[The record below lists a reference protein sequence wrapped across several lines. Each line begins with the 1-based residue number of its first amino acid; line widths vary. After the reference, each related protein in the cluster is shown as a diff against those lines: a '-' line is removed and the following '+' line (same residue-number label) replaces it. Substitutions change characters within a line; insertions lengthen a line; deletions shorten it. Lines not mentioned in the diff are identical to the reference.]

1 MERKTQRVVRSP
13 SLKRRS
19 RIIPLNQRV
28 QLERVIGL
36 TGSSNATLDC
46 DINTG
51 TIAYPAGCVVV
62 LLNGKKQSHIIN
74 SCKKTITAVK
84 FSKDGKNLVTGE
96 CGHQPAVRVWDVEE
110 KIQVAEFYGH
120 KFGINCVAFSPNNKY
135 IVSIG
140 SQHDMMAAVWNWKTG
155 NKVATNKISSKVSAV
170 AFSEDGSMFVT
181 VGNRHVKFW
190 YLESSKS
197 KILNETVPLSGRS
210 GILGELKNNFFTDVV
225 CGKNK
230 SVFCIT
236 QSGYLCNF
244 NEKRLLEKWAELRT
258 TCANCVTAAA
268 DFIFIGCANGVVRV
282 FSAQNL
288 HYIANLPHPHYLGV
302 DVASAL
308 NPSQMVSQKKD
319 AKYPD
324 TIGIVYD
331 DWNKKVTCI
340 YNDHSMYIWDVHDV
354 KKIGKSRSFLFHS
367 SFIYSLETSLPIQED
382 QKQILPPGSFITC
395 SSDDTVR
402 IWNLDPHMK
411 DMNIYKRNIFS
422 QELLKVI
429 YTDPSLNYLRDVNYN
444 PAGGTDKTDTN
455 YDDKNGIRSLCI
467 SPDSKHL
474 ASGDRIGNIRI
485 HDLETL
491 QEIATIEAHDQEVL
505 CLQYSNFKLGPK
517 LLATSSRDRML
528 HVFDVE
534 QNYKLLQTL
543 DDHSSS
549 ITAVRFTQT
558 EKQLKML
565 SCGADKSLLFRNA
578 HMDPD
583 LQFTLDQHLVG
594 KTTIYDMV
602 IDPTEKFAAT
612 ACQDRNIRIYSIK
625 TSKQRK
631 NYKGTIGDD
640 GVLMKLSLD
649 PSGTYFATSCTVDK
663 SITIIDYA
671 TGEIQA
677 SMIGHAEFITSIKFT
692 NNLKHLISV
701 SADGCIFVW
710 RLPPEMTNMMQN
722 RLQDLGNMYQEAEV
736 TANNNNNET
745 AKQSIPAPGESEFK
759 TPSKI
764 LAELNEY
771 NEKQQQQPTKQ
782 HPGQQK
788 AKAPLDYRFSIGQ
801 LPKWAK
807 NKFGN
812 EKSKSPEQTSGQPK
826 GRWAERSEQKTILA
840 QIDGKK
846 VEINTKI
853 DRNIRKLPAGDDEED
868 DIPNIRRETMVMSHP
883 ENTPRKIPVI
893 FDDESNQGEDDEDF
907 FPSFHR
913 EDDSHTT
920 WDETTIAR
928 SDSMD
933 EIQEGDVIYLPSEDT
948 SSTNESAFT
957 IFPGLGENRRR
968 SLNNKSQDAES
979 DMTDPVSL
987 EDIDNENDNDSFPS
1001 NPVTPSDEGYQKT
1014 QNREK
1019 FMQDTFENLAF
1030 SPIPKDRF
1038 ERSLEDLEKQKGDQP
1053 DLRMSLSAR
1062 FQSKNPK
1069 SMAVQQKSDNWYDSF
1084 QRRKSEMARTVDE
1097 TRKKIEAEGILL
1109 KVKTVQMAWKDESP
1123 ESEHVESALSSPCH
1137 DTKVNNS
1144 FLPKEDDSHKRP
1156 RTPNTLRMS
1165 WSNFDLPKQPIIEEK
1180 MPPFKSRSTPS
1191 TPIRKSIGSPAWDR
1205 DSETGSE
1212 TSSSGRSTKSD
1223 KRSSRPS
1230 TLRLGRSES
1239 SKTLNETPKREL
1251 RSQSQSGPST
1261 HRYMKKTE
1269 SSKAKISKTPSS
1281 SNIIN
1286 TPKSSELSDSSD
1298 TSKSKGPVA
1307 KRRSNFIKKKGFH
1320 ASSPNLMDI
1329 DVESR
1334 GSKSN
1339 LLSSARLNLSS
1350 STPDLLDIDTPPSR
1364 YSTGTPKRPPRS
1376 SSSSRGEGSVLKGSG
1391 RLSLPANPPKESAK
1405 SKYSKNDKD
1414 LMPPPQTMP
1423 SKLKQEQVK
1432 NAKQDIFLKRATM
1445 AKRQNSNDLTLDQ
1458 AKSILMGKSGILE
1471 DKKSKET
1478 DVTVDNV
1485 RETRSNS
1492 KFPSHSNSSTY
1503 PEFSSN
1509 QDHLSDPKL
1518 VGIATEIETTVSELR
1533 RKSIIDQAFQN
1544 LTDLDASPYDIPER
1558 DSSPRQLKFNNSAD
1572 SQDNIPAN
1580 SSSHS
1585 KDNSAINSSKDSN
1598 AGLSE
1603 EDISLGV
1610 RERIA
1615 MLNAHSSPRSDG
1627 SSPRCSSPRI
1637 TSSTKINL
1645 NSSTKHQTKTVYNS
1659 HSDST
1664 NLSQPAGLNLSPPNS
1679 SGIGS
1684 SLDSDTAAKMFSSS
1698 EALSPPSCIDEI
1710 SDKTESTII
1719 SEKSID
1725 LVEILKKV
1733 QVLEKRV
1740 TFLEEEGEKK
1750 DERIGHLEAQI
1761 RQFIDN

>member
-19 RIIPLNQRV
+19 RVIPLNQRV

-84 FSKDGKNLVTGE
+84 FSKDGKNIVTGE

-155 NKVATNKISSKVSAV
+155 NKVATNKISNKVSAV

-190 YLESSKS
+190 YLASSKS

-324 TIGIVYD
+324 TIGIIYD

-367 SFIYSLETSLPIQED
+367 SFIYSLETSLPITED

-485 HDLETL
+485 HDLETM
-491 QEIATIEAHDQEVL
+491 QEVATIEAHDQEVL

-578 HMDPD
+578 QMDPD

-677 SMIGHAEFITSIKFT
+677 SMIGHAETISSIKFT

-736 TANNNNNET
+736 TTNNNNNET
-745 AKQSIPAPGESEFK
+745 AKPSVPVPGDSEFK

-771 NEKQQQQPTKQ
+771 NQKQQQQPTKQ
-782 HPGQQK
+782 HPEQQK

-853 DRNIRKLPAGDDEED
+853 DRNIRKLPPGDDEED

-933 EIQEGDVIYLPSEDT
+933 EIQDGDVIYLPSEDT

-957 IFPGLGENRRR
+957 IYPGLGENRRR
-968 SLNNKSQDAES
+968 SLTNKSQDAES

-1001 NPVTPSDEGYQKT
+1001 NPVTPSDEGFQKT

-1038 ERSLEDLEKQKGDQP
+1038 ERSLEDLEKQKGEQP

-1069 SMAVQQKSDNWYDSF
+1069 SMAVQQKSDNWYD
-1084 QRRKSEMARTVDE
+1084 
-1097 TRKKIEAEGILL
+1097 
-1109 KVKTVQMAWKDESP
+1109 MAWKDESP

-1137 DTKVNNS
+1137 DSKVTNS
-1144 FLPKEDDSHKRP
+1144 FLPKEEDTHKR
-1156 RTPNTLRMS
+1156 
-1165 WSNFDLPKQPIIEEK
+1165 
-1180 MPPFKSRSTPS
+1180 
-1191 TPIRKSIGSPAWDR
+1191 SPAWDR

-1286 TPKSSELSDSSD
+1286 TPKSIELSDSSD

-1391 RLSLPANPPKESAK
+1391 RLSLPANPPKEAAK

-1414 LMPPPQTMP
+1414 LMPPPQTLP
-1423 SKLKQEQVK
+1423 SKLKEQPK

-1478 DVTVDNV
+1478 DVTADNI
-1485 RETRSNS
+1485 RKTRSNS

-1544 LTDLDASPYDIPER
+1544 LTDLDASPYEIPER

-1598 AGLSE
+1598 TGLSE

-1645 NSSTKHQTKTVYNS
+1645 NSSTKHQTKTVSNS

-1698 EALSPPSCIDEI
+1698 EALSPPSCSDEI
-1710 SDKTESTII
+1710 SDKTESTITI

-1733 QVLEKRV
+1733 QGLEKRV

>member
-1 MERKTQRVVRSP
+1 
-13 SLKRRS
+13 
-19 RIIPLNQRV
+19 
-28 QLERVIGL
+28 
-36 TGSSNATLDC
+36 
-46 DINTG
+46 
-51 TIAYPAGCVVV
+51 
-62 LLNGKKQSHIIN
+62 
-74 SCKKTITAVK
+74 
-84 FSKDGKNLVTGE
+84 
-96 CGHQPAVRVWDVEE
+96 
-110 KIQVAEFYGH
+110 
-120 KFGINCVAFSPNNKY
+120 
-135 IVSIG
+135 
-140 SQHDMMAAVWNWKTG
+140 
-155 NKVATNKISSKVSAV
+155 
-170 AFSEDGSMFVT
+170 
-181 VGNRHVKFW
+181 
-190 YLESSKS
+190 
-197 KILNETVPLSGRS
+197 
-210 GILGELKNNFFTDVV
+210 
-225 CGKNK
+225 
-230 SVFCIT
+230 
-236 QSGYLCNF
+236 
-244 NEKRLLEKWAELRT
+244 
-258 TCANCVTAAA
+258 
-268 DFIFIGCANGVVRV
+268 
-282 FSAQNL
+282 
-288 HYIANLPHPHYLGV
+288 
-302 DVASAL
+302 
-308 NPSQMVSQKKD
+308 
-319 AKYPD
+319 
-324 TIGIVYD
+324 
-331 DWNKKVTCI
+331 
-340 YNDHSMYIWDVHDV
+340 
-354 KKIGKSRSFLFHS
+354 
-367 SFIYSLETSLPIQED
+367 
-382 QKQILPPGSFITC
+382 
-395 SSDDTVR
+395 
-402 IWNLDPHMK
+402 
-411 DMNIYKRNIFS
+411 
-422 QELLKVI
+422 
-429 YTDPSLNYLRDVNYN
+429 
-444 PAGGTDKTDTN
+444 
-455 YDDKNGIRSLCI
+455 
-467 SPDSKHL
+467 
-474 ASGDRIGNIRI
+474 
-485 HDLETL
+485 
-491 QEIATIEAHDQEVL
+491 
-505 CLQYSNFKLGPK
+505 
-517 LLATSSRDRML
+517 
-528 HVFDVE
+528 
-534 QNYKLLQTL
+534 
-543 DDHSSS
+543 
-549 ITAVRFTQT
+549 
-558 EKQLKML
+558 
-565 SCGADKSLLFRNA
+565 
-578 HMDPD
+578 
-583 LQFTLDQHLVG
+583 
-594 KTTIYDMV
+594 
-602 IDPTEKFAAT
+602 
-612 ACQDRNIRIYSIK
+612 
-625 TSKQRK
+625 
-631 NYKGTIGDD
+631 
-640 GVLMKLSLD
+640 
-649 PSGTYFATSCTVDK
+649 
-663 SITIIDYA
+663 
-671 TGEIQA
+671 
-677 SMIGHAEFITSIKFT
+677 
-692 NNLKHLISV
+692 
-701 SADGCIFVW
+701 
-710 RLPPEMTNMMQN
+710 
-722 RLQDLGNMYQEAEV
+722 
-736 TANNNNNET
+736 
-745 AKQSIPAPGESEFK
+745 
-759 TPSKI
+759 
-764 LAELNEY
+764 
-771 NEKQQQQPTKQ
+771 
-782 HPGQQK
+782 
-788 AKAPLDYRFSIGQ
+788 
-801 LPKWAK
+801 
-807 NKFGN
+807 
-812 EKSKSPEQTSGQPK
+812 
-826 GRWAERSEQKTILA
+826 
-840 QIDGKK
+840 
-846 VEINTKI
+846 
-853 DRNIRKLPAGDDEED
+853 
-868 DIPNIRRETMVMSHP
+868 
-883 ENTPRKIPVI
+883 
-893 FDDESNQGEDDEDF
+893 
-907 FPSFHR
+907 
-913 EDDSHTT
+913 
-920 WDETTIAR
+920 
-928 SDSMD
+928 MD

-968 SLNNKSQDAES
+968 SLTNKSQDAES

-987 EDIDNENDNDSFPS
+987 EDIENENDNDSFPS

-1038 ERSLEDLEKQKGDQP
+1038 ERSLEDLEKQKGEQP

-1097 TRKKIEAEGILL
+1097 TRKKIEA
-1109 KVKTVQMAWKDESP
+1109 MAWKDESP

-1137 DTKVNNS
+1137 DTKVTNS
-1144 FLPKEDDSHKRP
+1144 FLPKEEDTHKRP

-1191 TPIRKSIGSPAWDR
+1191 TPIRKSIGKNILPSGTHRPQWRSQIPTPAFISRLHRGSPAWDR

-1405 SKYSKNDKD
+1405 SKFSKNDKD
-1414 LMPPPQTMP
+1414 LMPPPQTLP
-1423 SKLKQEQVK
+1423 SKLKQEQAK

-1485 RETRSNS
+1485 RETRSKS

-1558 DSSPRQLKFNNSAD
+1558 DSSPRQLKFNNSSD

-1585 KDNSAINSSKDSN
+1585 KDDSAINSSKDSN

-1664 NLSQPAGLNLSPPNS
+1664 TLSQPAGLNLSPPNS

-1733 QVLEKRV
+1733 QGLEKRV

-1761 RQFIDN
+1761 KQFIEFTESNVLYAAVDKVQQKFKRRNSGEKHSIFILIPHVGNEDSKMSNEPANAEYASVVKPKSKSKKVHYKEDEIETANDEYAVVDKSNKKIDYTENDNVYANQGDADLLIHHQPLKTKPSGRSKNKDGLTYIEVSFTRKPKNPLVIIGAENRTNYVDIDFTRTADPLPDQDADE

>member
-19 RIIPLNQRV
+19 RVIPLNQRV

-84 FSKDGKNLVTGE
+84 FSKDGKNIVTGE

-258 TCANCVTAAA
+258 TCANCVTAAG
-268 DFIFIGCANGVVRV
+268 DYIFIGCANGVVRV

-308 NPSQMVSQKKD
+308 NPSQMVSQKTD

-331 DWNKKVTCI
+331 DWNNKVTCI

-367 SFIYSLETSLPIQED
+367 SFIYSIETSPPIMEG

-467 SPDSKHL
+467 SPDTKHL

-578 HMDPD
+578 QMDPD
-583 LQFTLDQHLVG
+583 LQFSLDQHLVG

-736 TANNNNNET
+736 ATNNNNNET
-745 AKQSIPAPGESEFK
+745 SKTSIPVPVESEFK

-771 NEKQQQQPTKQ
+771 NQKQQQQPTKQ
-782 HPGQQK
+782 HSEQQK

-812 EKSKSPEQTSGQPK
+812 EKSKSPEHTSGQPK
-826 GRWAERSEQKTILA
+826 GKWAERSEQKTILA

-868 DIPNIRRETMVMSHP
+868 DIPNIRRETMVMPHP

-913 EDDSHTT
+913 EDESHTT
-920 WDETTIAR
+920 WDETAIQR

-933 EIQEGDVIYLPSEDT
+933 ELQEGDVIYLPSED
-948 SSTNESAFT
+948 SSSNNESAFT

-968 SLNNKSQDAES
+968 SLTNKSQDAES
-979 DMTDPVSL
+979 DLTDPVSL
-987 EDIDNENDNDSFPS
+987 EDIENENDNDSFPS

-1019 FMQDTFENLAF
+1019 FLQDTFENLAF

-1038 ERSLEDLEKQKGDQP
+1038 ERSLEDLEKQTGCQP

-1062 FQSKNPK
+1062 FQSKNPRN
-1069 SMAVQQKSDNWYDSF
+1069 MAVQQKSDNWYDHMLSELKAFKETFQIKRPKSF

-1097 TRKKIEAEGILL
+1097 TRKKIEA
-1109 KVKTVQMAWKDESP
+1109 MAWKDDSP
-1123 ESEHVESALSSPCH
+1123 ESEQVESALSSPCH
-1137 DTKVNNS
+1137 DTKVTNS
-1144 FLPKEDDSHKRP
+1144 FLPKEEDIHKR
-1156 RTPNTLRMS
+1156 
-1165 WSNFDLPKQPIIEEK
+1165 
-1180 MPPFKSRSTPS
+1180 
-1191 TPIRKSIGSPAWDR
+1191 SPAWDR

-1223 KRSSRPS
+1223 KKSSRPS

-1251 RSQSQSGPST
+1251 RSQSQSGA

-1269 SSKAKISKTPSS
+1269 SSKAKITKTPSS
-1281 SNIIN
+1281 SNILN

-1334 GSKSN
+1334 GNKSN

-1376 SSSSRGEGSVLKGSG
+1376 SSSSRGEGSVLRGSG
-1391 RLSLPANPPKESAK
+1391 RLSLPANPPKDSAK
-1405 SKYSKNDKD
+1405 SKFSKNDKD
-1414 LMPPPQTMP
+1414 LMPPPQNLP
-1423 SKLKQEQVK
+1423 SKLKQEQAK

-1478 DVTVDNV
+1478 TVTVDKVPVN
-1485 RETRSNS
+1485 
-1492 KFPSHSNSSTY
+1492 HSNSSFPLHSSSPTY

-1533 RKSIIDQAFQN
+1533 RKSIIDQAFQK

-1558 DSSPRQLKFNNSAD
+1558 DSSPRQVKFNNSTD
-1572 SQDNIPAN
+1572 SHDNIPSN

-1598 AGLSE
+1598 TGLSE

-1645 NSSTKHQTKTVYNS
+1645 NSSTKHQTKVVSNS
-1659 HSDST
+1659 HSNPT

-1698 EALSPPSCIDEI
+1698 EALSPPSCNDEI
-1710 SDKTESTII
+1710 SDKTESTTTTI

-1750 DERIGHLEAQI
+1750 NERIGHLEAQI

>member
-19 RIIPLNQRV
+19 RVIPLNQRV

-84 FSKDGKNLVTGE
+84 FSKDGKNIVTGE

-244 NEKRLLEKWAELRT
+244 NEKRLLEKWAELR
-258 TCANCVTAAA
+258 
-268 DFIFIGCANGVVRV
+268 
-282 FSAQNL
+282 NL

-308 NPSQMVSQKKD
+308 NPSQMVSQKVD

-324 TIGIVYD
+324 TIGIVFD

-367 SFIYSLETSLPIQED
+367 SFIYSIETSPPIMQG

-467 SPDSKHL
+467 SPDTKHL

-578 HMDPD
+578 QMDPD
-583 LQFTLDQHLVG
+583 LQFSLDQHLVG

-736 TANNNNNET
+736 ASNNNNNET
-745 AKQSIPAPGESEFK
+745 AKPSIPVPVESEFK

-771 NEKQQQQPTKQ
+771 NQKQQQQPTKQ
-782 HPGQQK
+782 HPDQQK

-826 GRWAERSEQKTILA
+826 GKWAERSEQKTILA

-868 DIPNIRRETMVMSHP
+868 DIPNIRRETMVMPHP

-913 EDDSHTT
+913 EDESHTT
-920 WDETTIAR
+920 WDETAIQR

-933 EIQEGDVIYLPSEDT
+933 ELQDGDVIYLPSEDA
-948 SSTNESAFT
+948 SSNNESAFT

-968 SLNNKSQDAES
+968 SLTNKSQDAES
-979 DMTDPVSL
+979 DLTDPVSL
-987 EDIDNENDNDSFPS
+987 EDTENENDNDSFPS

-1019 FMQDTFENLAF
+1019 FLQDTFENLAF

-1038 ERSLEDLEKQKGDQP
+1038 ERSLEDLEKQTGGQP

-1062 FQSKNPK
+1062 FQSKNPRN
-1069 SMAVQQKSDNWYDSF
+1069 MAVQQKSDNWYDSF

-1097 TRKKIEAEGILL
+1097 TRKKIEA
-1109 KVKTVQMAWKDESP
+1109 MAWKDESP

-1137 DTKVNNS
+1137 DTQVTNS
-1144 FLPKEDDSHKRP
+1144 FLPKEEDIHKRP

-1251 RSQSQSGPST
+1251 RSQSQSGA

-1269 SSKAKISKTPSS
+1269 SSKAKITKTPSS
-1281 SNIIN
+1281 SNILN

-1307 KRRSNFIKKKGFH
+1307 KRRSSFVKKKGFH

-1334 GSKSN
+1334 GNKSN
-1339 LLSSARLNLSS
+1339 LLSSACLNLSS
-1350 STPDLLDIDTPPSR
+1350 STPDLLDIDTPPLR

-1376 SSSSRGEGSVLKGSG
+1376 SSSSRGEGSVLRGSG
-1391 RLSLPANPPKESAK
+1391 RLSLPANPPKDSAK
-1405 SKYSKNDKD
+1405 SKFSKNDKD
-1414 LMPPPQTMP
+1414 LMPPPPTLP
-1423 SKLKQEQVK
+1423 SKLKQEQAK
-1432 NAKQDIFLKRATM
+1432 KAKQDIFLKRATQ

-1458 AKSILMGKSGILE
+1458 AKSILLGKSGILE

-1478 DVTVDNV
+1478 AVTVDKVPVNH
-1485 RETRSNS
+1485 SNS
-1492 KFPSHSNSSTY
+1492 SFPLHSSSSTY

-1509 QDHLSDPKL
+1509 HDHLSDPKL
-1518 VGIATEIETTVSELR
+1518 V
-1533 RKSIIDQAFQN
+1533 
-1544 LTDLDASPYDIPER
+1544 DASPYDIPER
-1558 DSSPRQLKFNNSAD
+1558 DSSPRQVKFNNSTD

-1598 AGLSE
+1598 TGLSE
-1603 EDISLGV
+1603 EDVSLGV

-1645 NSSTKHQTKTVYNS
+1645 NSSTKHQTKVVSNS
-1659 HSDST
+1659 HSNPT
-1664 NLSQPAGLNLSPPNS
+1664 NLSQQAGLNLSPPNS

-1698 EALSPPSCIDEI
+1698 EALSPPSCNDEI
-1710 SDKTESTII
+1710 SDKTESTTTTI

>member
-1 MERKTQRVVRSP
+1 
-13 SLKRRS
+13 
-19 RIIPLNQRV
+19 
-28 QLERVIGL
+28 
-36 TGSSNATLDC
+36 
-46 DINTG
+46 
-51 TIAYPAGCVVV
+51 
-62 LLNGKKQSHIIN
+62 
-74 SCKKTITAVK
+74 
-84 FSKDGKNLVTGE
+84 
-96 CGHQPAVRVWDVEE
+96 
-110 KIQVAEFYGH
+110 
-120 KFGINCVAFSPNNKY
+120 
-135 IVSIG
+135 
-140 SQHDMMAAVWNWKTG
+140 
-155 NKVATNKISSKVSAV
+155 
-170 AFSEDGSMFVT
+170 
-181 VGNRHVKFW
+181 
-190 YLESSKS
+190 
-197 KILNETVPLSGRS
+197 
-210 GILGELKNNFFTDVV
+210 
-225 CGKNK
+225 
-230 SVFCIT
+230 
-236 QSGYLCNF
+236 
-244 NEKRLLEKWAELRT
+244 
-258 TCANCVTAAA
+258 
-268 DFIFIGCANGVVRV
+268 
-282 FSAQNL
+282 
-288 HYIANLPHPHYLGV
+288 
-302 DVASAL
+302 
-308 NPSQMVSQKKD
+308 
-319 AKYPD
+319 
-324 TIGIVYD
+324 
-331 DWNKKVTCI
+331 
-340 YNDHSMYIWDVHDV
+340 
-354 KKIGKSRSFLFHS
+354 
-367 SFIYSLETSLPIQED
+367 
-382 QKQILPPGSFITC
+382 
-395 SSDDTVR
+395 
-402 IWNLDPHMK
+402 
-411 DMNIYKRNIFS
+411 
-422 QELLKVI
+422 
-429 YTDPSLNYLRDVNYN
+429 
-444 PAGGTDKTDTN
+444 
-455 YDDKNGIRSLCI
+455 
-467 SPDSKHL
+467 
-474 ASGDRIGNIRI
+474 
-485 HDLETL
+485 
-491 QEIATIEAHDQEVL
+491 
-505 CLQYSNFKLGPK
+505 PK

-625 TSKQRK
+625 TSKQRR

-920 WDETTIAR
+920 WDETTIPR

-968 SLNNKSQDAES
+968 SLTNKSQDAES

-1038 ERSLEDLEKQKGDQP
+1038 ERSLEDLEKQKGEQP

-1069 SMAVQQKSDNWYDSF
+1069 SMAVQQKSDNWYD
-1084 QRRKSEMARTVDE
+1084 
-1097 TRKKIEAEGILL
+1097 
-1109 KVKTVQMAWKDESP
+1109 MAWKDESP

-1144 FLPKEDDSHKRP
+1144 FLPKEEDSHKR
-1156 RTPNTLRMS
+1156 
-1165 WSNFDLPKQPIIEEK
+1165 
-1180 MPPFKSRSTPS
+1180 
-1191 TPIRKSIGSPAWDR
+1191 SPAWDR

-1281 SNIIN
+1281 SNILN
-1286 TPKSSELSDSSD
+1286 TTKSSELSDSSD

-1334 GSKSN
+1334 GGKSN

-1414 LMPPPQTMP
+1414 LMPPPQTLP
-1423 SKLKQEQVK
+1423 SKLKQEQAK

-1645 NSSTKHQTKTVYNS
+1645 NSSIKHQTKTVYNS

-1740 TFLEEEGEKK
+1740 TFLEDEGEKK